1 MSFIW
6 DWCDKQN
13 LSPCLEIKKARPGY
27 TEGYNSGYARVYRA
41 RSDYT
46 SLNDIS
52 KLMFSH
58 QYCIPA
64 KPV

>member
-1 MSFIW
+1 MTEKSHPL
-6 DWCDKQN
+6 
-13 LSPCLEIKKARPGY
+13 LSLYPGIKEARPGY
-27 TEGYNSGYARVYRA
+27 TMGYNSGYARVYPT

-52 KLMFSH
+52 KLGFSH
-58 QYCIPA
+58 QNCIPA